1 MSVLGGALRAAR
13 AVADGGRVWSEILI
27 EDALHPRRTFDGNDV
42 DAWDPPSSVGSCR
55 SSADRGKP
63 VRRRGVLPFGV

>member
-1 MSVLGGALRAAR
+1 MRHVPWPTGAR
-13 AVADGGRVWSEILI
+13 AWSEILI

-42 DAWDPPSSVGSCR
+42 DAWDPAFIRRSCR